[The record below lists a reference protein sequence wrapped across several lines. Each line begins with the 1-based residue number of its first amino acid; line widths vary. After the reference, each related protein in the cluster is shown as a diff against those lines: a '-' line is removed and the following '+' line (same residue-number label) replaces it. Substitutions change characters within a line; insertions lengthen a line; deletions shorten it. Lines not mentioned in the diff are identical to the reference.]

1 MSIHFL
7 SKEKDMKKDI
17 KKWYTCYETNLFQW
31 NFINL
36 FFKVKIYLFKLEN
49 SIYANRI
56 YTQKIKFEN
65 EKKIKEKFYF
75 LENDFNE
82 VQKIGNEVAWAIVN
96 NERKN

>member
-1 MSIHFL
+1 M
-7 SKEKDMKKDI
+7 
-17 KKWYTCYETNLFQW
+17 
-31 NFINL
+31 
-36 FFKVKIYLFKLEN
+36 EN

-82 VQKIGNEVAWAIVN
+82 VQKIGNEVAWAIAN
-96 NERKN
+96 NEKKKLK